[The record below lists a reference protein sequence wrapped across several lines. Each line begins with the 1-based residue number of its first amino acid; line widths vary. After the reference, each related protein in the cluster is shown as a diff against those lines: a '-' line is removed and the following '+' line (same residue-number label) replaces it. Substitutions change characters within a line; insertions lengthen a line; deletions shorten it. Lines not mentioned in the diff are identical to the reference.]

1 MTTFIP
7 SRRSCLGST
16 MPIIISKLMGN
27 KFLFKWDGSYVVQ
40 EVYTNRAYKIIDEN
54 ELRIGFLNGKFLKR

>member
-1 MTTFIP
+1 
-7 SRRSCLGST
+7 

-54 ELRIGFLNGKFLKR
+54 ELRIGFINGKFLKR

>member
-1 MTTFIP
+1 
-7 SRRSCLGST
+7 

-54 ELRIGFLNGKFLKR
+54 ELRIGFINEKFLKR